1 MSQVAQHVPTII
13 SAEHALNQPTSQP
26 QTVTPATNAPHIVK
40 PAQPLQSVLHVFTII
55 KNLQVIVSVLEHLLL
70 LGVRH
75 KDVLDV
81 LVHIVYSVTQKVIHV
96 RSVMLHMKLK
106 EALASAQ
113 HQPTP
118 NPVRTVSS
126 VMCKTAHHVQ
136 QTGYVVH
143 VQMITNSILHKQNV
157 LNVQWNIV
165 CIARPMGFV
174 RSVRAIMGLLKG
186 LVYVGRGWLNRR
198 LEGIVLLVYLNIVLD
213 VMLIR
218 NAHHATPLF

>member
-1 MSQVAQHVPTII
+1 MSQVVQPVPTTIN
-13 SAEHALNQPTSQP
+13 AEHARTQPKNQTQK
-26 QTVTPATNAPHIVK
+26 VTPATNALPPVK
-40 PAQPLQSVLHVFTII
+40 PVQPHQSVLHVFII
-55 KNLQVIVSVLEHLLL
+55 INNHKIVVSVLEDLLML
-70 LGVRH
+70 AILR

-81 LVHIVYSVTQKVIHV
+81 LVHIVRSVMQKLIHV

-136 QTGYVVH
+136 QTVYVVH
-143 VQMITNSILHKQNV
+143 VQMITNSILHKHNV
-157 LNVQWNIV
+157 LNVQWIIV
-165 CIARPMGFV
+165 CIVRLMGFV
-174 RSVRAIMGLLKG
+174 RSVRAIMGLLRE
-186 LVYVGRGWLNRR
+186 LVNVGRGWLNRR

-213 VMLIR
+213 AMLIR
-218 NAHHATPLF
+218 NAHHATPLV